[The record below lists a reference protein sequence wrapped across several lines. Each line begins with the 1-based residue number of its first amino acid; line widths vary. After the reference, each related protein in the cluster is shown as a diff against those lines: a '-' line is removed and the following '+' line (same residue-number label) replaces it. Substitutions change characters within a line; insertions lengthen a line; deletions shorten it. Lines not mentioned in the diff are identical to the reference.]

1 MQIPRHFI
9 YRTWT
14 SVDFSNFSNHRDSWN
29 QPLAS
34 QPRDNCIG
42 EAIKGADAFDIM
54 WFWVGARL
62 FWEIGGKKDNWW
74 GGIHTNLLLFLPSFF
89 FPFLLPPSPFQP
101 ADMYCEHMV
110 FRIHLPIFVISTDVE
125 IQGEK
130 RAEKETIISMENLS
144 VWLVA
149 GGVTSK

>member
-14 SVDFSNFSNHRDSWN
+14 SVDFSSFSNHRNSWN
-29 QPLAS
+29 QPLHS
-34 QPRDNCIG
+34 QPRGNCIG
-42 EAIKGADAFDIM
+42 EAIKGAWCIWYHM
-54 WFWVGARL
+54 ILGRL

-101 ADMYCEHMV
+101 ADMYWEHMV
-110 FRIHLPIFVISTDVE
+110 FRIHLPVFVISTDVE

-149 GGVTSK
+149 VGVTSK